1 MQRCEPICK
10 ALLYGAGM
18 KGAAT
23 VIIGGTAGL
32 GRDLA
37 ELCLERGR
45 RVIIA
50 GRDEAR
56 CADIAARLDSE
67 CESLAI
73 DLSEPQ
79 SIGAALAGVD
89 RVRHLAL
96 VAIERDENTV
106 RDYSV
111 ADAIRL
117 TTLKLVGY
125 TEVVHQL
132 LPRMDGEGSVV
143 IYGGQ
148 AQARPYPGSTTVS
161 TVNGGVLGMV
171 RTMAVELA
179 PIRVNAIHPGV
190 IGDSPYWA
198 DKPAGVLDPI
208 AERTP
213 TGRLVTMRELSEAAL
228 FLLEN
233 GAVNGVNLAADGG
246 WTLK

>member
-1 MQRCEPICK
+1 MT
-10 ALLYGAGM
+10 G
-18 KGAAT
+18 AT

-37 ELCLERGR
+37 ALCLERGR
-45 RVIIA
+45 RVVIA
-50 GRDEAR
+50 GRDALR
-56 CADIAARLDSE
+56 CADVAGELGGG
-67 CESLAI
+67 CESLTL
-73 DLSEPQ
+73 DLSDPHG
-79 SIGAALAGVD
+79 IGDALASVGSVH
-89 RVRHLAL
+89 HLAL

-111 ADAIRL
+111 DDAIRL

-125 TEVVHQL
+125 TEAVHQL
-132 LPRMDGEGSVV
+132 APKMDARGSVL

-171 RTMAVELA
+171 RTLATELA
-179 PIRVNAIHPGV
+179 PIRVNGIHPGV

-213 TGRLVTMRELSEAAL
+213 IGRLATMRELSEAAL

>member
-1 MQRCEPICK
+1 MD
-10 ALLYGAGM
+10 
-18 KGAAT
+18 GAAT

-37 ELCLERGR
+37 ELCLDKGH
-45 RVIIA
+45 RVVIA
-50 GRDEAR
+50 GRDEKR
-56 CADIAARLDSE
+56 CADIAAGLHPE
-67 CESLAI
+67 CEHVAL
-73 DLSEPQ
+73 DLSDPA
-79 SIGAALAGVD
+79 SIAGALEGIDSVRYLA
-89 RVRHLAL
+89 
-96 VAIERDENTV
+96 VAGIERDENTV
-106 RDYSV
+106 LDY
-111 ADAIRL
+111 DIENAIRL

-125 TEVVHQL
+125 TETVHQL
-132 LPRMDGEGSVV
+132 LPRMTEDGAVLM
-143 IYGGQ
+143 YGGQ

-171 RTMAVELA
+171 RTLAVEAA
-179 PIRVNAIHPGV
+179 PIRVNGIHPGV

-198 DKPAGVLDPI
+198 GKPAGVLEAI

-213 TGRLVTMRELSEAAL
+213 SGRLVTMRELSEAAL

>member
-1 MQRCEPICK
+1 MER
-10 ALLYGAGM
+10 
-18 KGAAT
+18 AAT

-37 ELCLERGR
+37 ELCLDKGH
-45 RVIIA
+45 RVVIA
-50 GRDEAR
+50 GRDEER
-56 CADIAARLDSE
+56 CAGVAAELHPE
-67 CESLAI
+67 CESFAI
-73 DLSEPQ
+73 DLSKPEA
-79 SIGAALAGVD
+79 IGDALAGID
-89 RVRHLAL
+89 SVRHIAL
-96 VAIERDENTV
+96 VAIERDQNTV
-106 RDYSV
+106 ADYSIE
-111 ADAIRL
+111 DAIRL

-132 LPRMDGEGSVV
+132 VPRMNGEGSVV
-143 IYGGQ
+143 LYGGQ

-161 TVNGGVLGMV
+161 TVNGGVIGMV

-198 DKPAGVLDPI
+198 DNQAALTAV

-213 TGRLVTMRELSEAAL
+213 IGRTVTMRELSEAAL

-233 GAVNGVNLAADGG
+233 GAVNGINLAADGG

>member
-1 MQRCEPICK
+1 M
-10 ALLYGAGM
+10 A
-18 KGAAT
+18 GAAT

-37 ELCLERGR
+37 ALCLDKGH
-45 RVIIA
+45 RVVIA
-50 GRDEAR
+50 GRDETR
-56 CADIAARLDSE
+56 CADIAAGLHPE
-67 CESLAI
+67 CEHVAL
-73 DLSEPQ
+73 DLSDPR
-79 SIGAALAGVD
+79 SIAGALAGIED
-89 RVRHLAL
+89 VRHVAL

-106 RDYSV
+106 RDYSIE
-111 ADAIRL
+111 DAIRL

-132 LPRMDGEGSVV
+132 LPRMSADGSVL

-171 RTMAVELA
+171 RTLAVEAA
-179 PIRVNAIHPGV
+179 PVRVNGIHPGV

-198 DKPAGVLDPI
+198 DKPEGVLDPI

-213 TGRLVTMRELSEAAL
+213 IGRLVNMRELSEAAL

>member
-1 MQRCEPICK
+1 ME
-10 ALLYGAGM
+10 
-18 KGAAT
+18 GAAT
-23 VIIGGTAGL
+23 VIVGGTAGL

-37 ELCLERGR
+37 SLCLGRGQ

-50 GRDEAR
+50 GRDETR
-56 CADIAARLDSE
+56 CADIAGELGGE
-67 CESLAI
+67 CESLAL
-73 DLSEPQ
+73 DLSDPHG
-79 SIGAALAGVD
+79 IAAALAD
-89 RVRHLAL
+89 IDSVRHVAL

-111 ADAIRL
+111 DDAIRL

-132 LPRMDGEGSVV
+132 APRMDGEGSVV

-171 RTMAVELA
+171 RTLATELA
-179 PIRVNAIHPGV
+179 PIRVNGIHPGV

-198 DKPAGVLDPI
+198 GKPEGVLDPI

-213 TGRLVTMRELSEAAL
+213 IGRLVTMRELSEAAL

-233 GAVNGVNLAADGG
+233 AAVNGVNLAADGG

>member
-1 MQRCEPICK
+1 ME
-10 ALLYGAGM
+10 
-18 KGAAT
+18 GAAT

-37 ELCLERGR
+37 ALCLDRGH
-45 RVIIA
+45 RVVIA
-50 GRDEAR
+50 GRDEER
-56 CADIAARLDSE
+56 CAGVAAELHPE

-73 DLSEPQ
+73 DLSAPE
-79 SIGAALAGVD
+79 SIAAALAGVD
-89 RVRHLAL
+89 NVRHLAL

-106 RDYSV
+106 ADYDV
-111 ADAIRL
+111 ANAIRL

-125 TEVVHQL
+125 TEAVHQL
-132 LPRMDGEGSVV
+132 LPKMDGEGAVV

-171 RTMAVELA
+171 RSLATELA
-179 PIRVNAIHPGV
+179 PIRVNGIHPGV

-198 DKPAGVLDPI
+198 AKPEGVLDPI
-208 AERTP
+208 AARTP
-213 TGRLVTMRELSEAAL
+213 IGRLVTMRELSEAAL

>member
-1 MQRCEPICK
+1 MEE
-10 ALLYGAGM
+10 
-18 KGAAT
+18 AAT

-37 ELCLERGR
+37 ALCLERGQ
-45 RVIIA
+45 RVLIA
-50 GRDEAR
+50 GRDLER
-56 CADIAARLDSE
+56 CSGVAGELHPE

-73 DLSEPQ
+73 DLCRPET
-79 SIGAALAGVD
+79 IAAALTGVD
-89 RVRHLAL
+89 SVRHLAL
-96 VAIERDENTV
+96 VAIERDENSV
-106 RDYSV
+106 RDYSI

-132 LPRMDGEGSVV
+132 APRMTADGSIVL
-143 IYGGQ
+143 YGGQ

-161 TVNGGVLGMV
+161 TVNGGVLGMT
-171 RTMAVELA
+171 RTLAVELA

-198 DKPAGVLDPI
+198 DKPEGALDPI

-213 TGRLVTMRELSEAAL
+213 IGRLVNMRELSGAAL

>member
-1 MQRCEPICK
+1 ME
-10 ALLYGAGM
+10 
-18 KGAAT
+18 GAAT
-23 VIIGGTAGL
+23 VIVGGTAGL

-37 ELCLERGR
+37 SLCLERGQ
-45 RVIIA
+45 RVVIA

-56 CADIAARLDSE
+56 CADIAGELGGD
-67 CESLAI
+67 CESLAL
-73 DLSEPQ
+73 DLSDPHG
-79 SIGAALAGVD
+79 IAAALASIDSVHH
-89 RVRHLAL
+89 VAL

-106 RDYSV
+106 RDYSID
-111 ADAIRL
+111 DAIHL
-117 TTLKLVGY
+117 TTLKLIGY

-132 LPRMDGEGSVV
+132 APRMNGEGAVLV
-143 IYGGQ
+143 YGGQ

-171 RTMAVELA
+171 RTLATELA
-179 PIRVNAIHPGV
+179 PIRVNGIHPGV

-198 DKPAGVLDPI
+198 GKPEGVLDPI

-213 TGRLVTMRELSEAAL
+213 IGRLVNMRELSEAAL

>member
-1 MQRCEPICK
+1 MER
-10 ALLYGAGM
+10 
-18 KGAAT
+18 AAT

-37 ELCLERGR
+37 ELCLEQGH
-45 RVIIA
+45 RVVIA
-50 GRDEAR
+50 GRDQER
-56 CADIAARLDSE
+56 CAGVAAELHPE
-67 CESLAI
+67 CESFAI
-73 DLSEPQ
+73 DLSQPEA
-79 SIGAALAGVD
+79 IGDALAGID
-89 RVRHLAL
+89 SVRHIAL
-96 VAIERDENTV
+96 VAIERDQNTV
-106 RDYSV
+106 ADYSIE
-111 ADAIRL
+111 DAIRL

-132 LPRMDGEGSVV
+132 VPRMNGEGSVV
-143 IYGGQ
+143 LYGGQ

-161 TVNGGVLGMV
+161 TVNGGVIGMV

-198 DKPAGVLDPI
+198 DNQAALTAV

-213 TGRLVTMRELSEAAL
+213 IGRTVTMRELSEAAL

-233 GAVNGVNLAADGG
+233 GAVNGINLAADGG

>member
-1 MQRCEPICK
+1 ME
-10 ALLYGAGM
+10 
-18 KGAAT
+18 GAAT
-23 VIIGGTAGL
+23 IVIGGTAGL

-37 ELCLERGR
+37 ALCLEKGH
-45 RVIIA
+45 RVVIA
-50 GRDEAR
+50 GRDETR
-56 CADIAARLDSE
+56 CADIAAGLHPE
-67 CESLAI
+67 CEYVAL
-73 DLSEPQ
+73 DLSDPR
-79 SIGAALAGVD
+79 SIACALAD
-89 RVRHLAL
+89 LHDIRHVAL

-106 RDYSV
+106 RDYSIE
-111 ADAIRL
+111 DAIRL

-132 LPRMDGEGSVV
+132 LPRMSGDGSVV

-171 RTMAVELA
+171 RTLAVEAA
-179 PIRVNAIHPGV
+179 PVRVNGIHPGV

-198 DKPAGVLDPI
+198 DKPEGVLDPI

-213 TGRLVTMRELSEAAL
+213 IGRLVTMRELSEAAL

>member
-1 MQRCEPICK
+1 ME
-10 ALLYGAGM
+10 
-18 KGAAT
+18 GAAT

-37 ELCLERGR
+37 ALCLEKGH
-45 RVIIA
+45 RVVIA
-50 GRDEAR
+50 GRDETR
-56 CADIAARLDSE
+56 CADIAAGLHPE
-67 CESLAI
+67 CEHVAL
-73 DLSEPQ
+73 DLSDPQ
-79 SIGAALAGVD
+79 SIAGALAGID
-89 RVRHLAL
+89 DVRHVAL
-96 VAIERDENTV
+96 VAIERDENNV
-106 RDYSV
+106 RDYSIE
-111 ADAIRL
+111 DAIRL

-132 LPRMDGEGSVV
+132 LPRMSGDGSVV

-171 RTMAVELA
+171 RTLAVEAA
-179 PIRVNAIHPGV
+179 PIRVNGIHPGV

-198 DKPAGVLDPI
+198 EKPEGVLDPI
-208 AERTP
+208 AARTP
-213 TGRLVTMRELSEAAL
+213 IGRLVTMRELSEAAL

>member
-1 MQRCEPICK
+1 ME
-10 ALLYGAGM
+10 
-18 KGAAT
+18 GAAT

-37 ELCLERGR
+37 ALCLEKGH
-45 RVIIA
+45 RVVIA
-50 GRDEAR
+50 GRDETR
-56 CADIAARLDSE
+56 CADIAAGLHPE
-67 CESLAI
+67 CEHVAL
-73 DLSEPQ
+73 DLSDPR
-79 SIGAALAGVD
+79 SIAGALTGID
-89 RVRHLAL
+89 DVRHVAL

-106 RDYSV
+106 RDYSIE
-111 ADAIRL
+111 DAIRL

-132 LPRMDGEGSVV
+132 LPRMSGDGSVV

-171 RTMAVELA
+171 RTLAVEAA
-179 PIRVNAIHPGV
+179 PVRVNGIHPGV

-198 DKPAGVLDPI
+198 EKPEGVLDPI

-213 TGRLVTMRELSEAAL
+213 IGRLVTMRELSEAAL

>member
-1 MQRCEPICK
+1 ME
-10 ALLYGAGM
+10 
-18 KGAAT
+18 GAAT

-37 ELCLERGR
+37 ELCLDRGH
-45 RVIIA
+45 RVVIA
-50 GRDEAR
+50 GRDEER
-56 CADIAARLDSE
+56 CAGVAAELHPE
-67 CESLAI
+67 CESFAV
-73 DLSEPQ
+73 DLSKPEA
-79 SIGAALAGVD
+79 IAGALAGID
-89 RVRHLAL
+89 SVRHVAL
-96 VAIERDENTV
+96 VAIERDQNTV
-106 RDYSV
+106 ADYSIE
-111 ADAIRL
+111 DAIRL

-132 LPRMDGEGSVV
+132 APRMNGEGSVV
-143 IYGGQ
+143 LYGGQ

-198 DKPAGVLDPI
+198 DNQAALTAV

-213 TGRLVTMRELSEAAL
+213 IGRTVTMRELSEAAL

-233 GAVNGVNLAADGG
+233 GGVNGVNLAADGG

>member
-1 MQRCEPICK
+1 ME
-10 ALLYGAGM
+10 
-18 KGAAT
+18 GAAT

-37 ELCLERGR
+37 ALCLEKGH

-50 GRDEAR
+50 GRDEER
-56 CADIAARLDSE
+56 CAGIASELHPE
-67 CESLAI
+67 CEYLAL
-73 DLSEPQ
+73 DLSEPTT
-79 SIGAALAGVD
+79 IAAALASVD
-89 RVRHLAL
+89 SVRYLA
-96 VAIERDENTV
+96 VAGIERDENTV
-106 RDYSV
+106 RDYDV
-111 ADAIRL
+111 ENAIRL

-125 TEVVHQL
+125 TETVHQL
-132 LPRMDGEGSVV
+132 LPRMTEDGAVLM
-143 IYGGQ
+143 YGGQ

-171 RTMAVELA
+171 RTLAVEAA
-179 PIRVNAIHPGV
+179 PIRVNGIHPGV

-198 DKPAGVLDPI
+198 GKPAGVLEAI

-213 TGRLVTMRELSEAAL
+213 SGRLVTMRELSEAAL

>member
-1 MQRCEPICK
+1 ME
-10 ALLYGAGM
+10 
-18 KGAAT
+18 GAAT

-37 ELCLERGR
+37 ALCLEKGH
-45 RVIIA
+45 RVVIA
-50 GRDEAR
+50 GRDETR
-56 CADIAARLDSE
+56 CADIAAGLHPE
-67 CESLAI
+67 CEHVAL
-73 DLSEPQ
+73 DLSDPQ
-79 SIGAALAGVD
+79 SIAGALAGIED
-89 RVRHLAL
+89 VRHVAL
-96 VAIERDENTV
+96 VAIERDENNV
-106 RDYSV
+106 RDYSIE
-111 ADAIRL
+111 DAIRL

-132 LPRMDGEGSVV
+132 LPRMSGDGSVV

-171 RTMAVELA
+171 RTLAVEAA
-179 PIRVNAIHPGV
+179 PVRVNGIHPGV

-198 DKPAGVLDPI
+198 EKPEGVLDPI
-208 AERTP
+208 AARTP
-213 TGRLVTMRELSEAAL
+213 IGRLVTMRELSEAAL

>member
-1 MQRCEPICK
+1 ME
-10 ALLYGAGM
+10 
-18 KGAAT
+18 GAAT
-23 VIIGGTAGL
+23 VIVGGTAGL

-37 ELCLERGR
+37 TLCLERGQ
-45 RVIIA
+45 RVVIA
-50 GRDEAR
+50 GRDAER
-56 CADIAARLDSE
+56 CAGVAGELHPE
-67 CESLAI
+67 CESFAV
-73 DLSEPQ
+73 DLSAPET
-79 SIGAALAGVD
+79 IAAALAGVEN
-89 RVRHLAL
+89 VRHVVLA
-96 VAIERDENTV
+96 AIERDENTA

-132 LPRMDGEGSVV
+132 LPKMDGEGAVV

-171 RTMAVELA
+171 RTLAVELA
-179 PIRVNAIHPGV
+179 PIRVNGIHPGV

-198 DKPAGVLDPI
+198 GKPEGVLDPI

-213 TGRLVTMRELSEAAL
+213 IGRLVTMRELSEAAL

>member
-1 MQRCEPICK
+1 ME
-10 ALLYGAGM
+10 
-18 KGAAT
+18 GAAT

-37 ELCLERGR
+37 ELCLERGH
-45 RVIIA
+45 RVVIA
-50 GRDEAR
+50 GRDEQR
-56 CADIAARLDSE
+56 CAGVAAELHPE
-67 CESLAI
+67 CESFAI
-73 DLSEPQ
+73 DLCRPEE
-79 SIGAALAGVD
+79 IGAALSGIDA
-89 RVRHLAL
+89 VRHIAL

-106 RDYSV
+106 ADYSIE
-111 ADAIRL
+111 DAIRL

-132 LPRMDGEGSVV
+132 APRMGGEGSVV
-143 IYGGQ
+143 LYGGQ

-161 TVNGGVLGMV
+161 TVNGGVIGMV

-198 DKPAGVLDPI
+198 DKPEGVLDPI

-213 TGRLVTMRELSEAAL
+213 IGRLVTMRELSEAAL

-233 GAVNGVNLAADGG
+233 GAVNGINLAADGG

>member
-1 MQRCEPICK
+1 MT
-10 ALLYGAGM
+10 G
-18 KGAAT
+18 AT

-37 ELCLERGR
+37 ALCLERGR
-45 RVIIA
+45 RVVIA

-56 CADIAARLDSE
+56 CAEIAGGLHPDCEHVALDLARP
-67 CESLAI
+67 ESIA
-73 DLSEPQ
+73 E
-79 SIGAALAGVD
+79 ALASIEGG
-89 RVRHLAL
+89 VRHLAL

-106 RDYSV
+106 ADYSV
-111 ADAIRL
+111 ERAIHL

-132 LPRMDGEGSVV
+132 LPKMDGDGSVV
-143 IYGGQ
+143 VYGGQ

-161 TVNGGVLGMV
+161 TVNGGVMGMV

-198 DKPAGVLDPI
+198 DKPPEVLAAL

-213 TGRLVTMRELSEAAL
+213 IGRLATMRELSEAAL

-233 GAVNGVNLAADGG
+233 PAVNGVNLAADGG

>member
-1 MQRCEPICK
+1 ME
-10 ALLYGAGM
+10 
-18 KGAAT
+18 GAAT

-37 ELCLERGR
+37 ELCLERGH
-45 RVIIA
+45 RVVIA
-50 GRDEAR
+50 GRDEER
-56 CADIAARLDSE
+56 CAGVAAELHPE
-67 CESLAI
+67 CESFAL
-73 DLSEPQ
+73 DLSKPEA
-79 SIGAALAGVD
+79 IGAALAGID
-89 RVRHLAL
+89 TAVRHIAL

-106 RDYSV
+106 ADYSIE
-111 ADAIRL
+111 DAIRL

-132 LPRMDGEGSVV
+132 APRMDGEGSVV
-143 IYGGQ
+143 LYGGQ

-161 TVNGGVLGMV
+161 TVNGGVIGMA

-198 DKPAGVLDPI
+198 DKPEGVLDPI
-208 AERTP
+208 AARTP
-213 TGRLVTMRELSEAAL
+213 IGRLVKMRELSEAAL

-233 GAVNGVNLAADGG
+233 GSVNGINLAADGG

>member
-1 MQRCEPICK
+1 M
-10 ALLYGAGM
+10 
-18 KGAAT
+18 GAAT

-37 ELCLERGR
+37 ALCLERGQ
-45 RVIIA
+45 RVVIA
-50 GRDEAR
+50 GRDETR
-56 CADIAARLDSE
+56 CADIAGELGGDCGSIAL
-67 CESLAI
+67 
-73 DLSEPQ
+73 DLSDPHG
-79 SIGAALAGVD
+79 IGAALASVD
-89 RVRHLAL
+89 GVRHIVL

-106 RDYSV
+106 RDYSID
-111 ADAIRL
+111 DAIRL

-132 LPRMDGEGSVV
+132 APRMDGAGSVL

-171 RTMAVELA
+171 RTLATELA
-179 PIRVNAIHPGV
+179 PIRVNGIHPGV

-208 AERTP
+208 ADRTP
-213 TGRLVTMRELSEAAL
+213 IGRLVTMRELSEAAL

>member
-1 MQRCEPICK
+1 ME
-10 ALLYGAGM
+10 
-18 KGAAT
+18 GAAT

-37 ELCLERGR
+37 ELCLERGH
-45 RVIIA
+45 RVVIA
-50 GRDEAR
+50 GRDEER
-56 CADIAARLDSE
+56 CAGVAAELHPE
-67 CESLAI
+67 CESFAL
-73 DLSEPQ
+73 DLSKPEA
-79 SIGAALAGVD
+79 IGAALAGID
-89 RVRHLAL
+89 TAVRHIAL

-106 RDYSV
+106 ADYSIE
-111 ADAIRL
+111 DAIRL

-132 LPRMDGEGSVV
+132 APRMDGEGSVV
-143 IYGGQ
+143 LYGGQ

-161 TVNGGVLGMV
+161 TVNGGVIGMA

-198 DKPAGVLDPI
+198 DKPEGVLDPI
-208 AERTP
+208 AARTP
-213 TGRLVTMRELSEAAL
+213 IGRLVTMRELSEAAL

-233 GAVNGVNLAADGG
+233 GSVNGINLAADGG

>member
-1 MQRCEPICK
+1 MS
-10 ALLYGAGM
+10 G
-18 KGAAT
+18 AT

-37 ELCLERGR
+37 SLCLERGQ
-45 RVIIA
+45 RVVIA
-50 GRDEAR
+50 GRDETR
-56 CADIAARLDSE
+56 CADIAGELGGG
-67 CESLAI
+67 CESLAL
-73 DLSEPQ
+73 DLSDPHG
-79 SIGAALAGVD
+79 IAAALASVD
-89 RVRHLAL
+89 KVHHVAL

-111 ADAIRL
+111 DDAIRL

-125 TEVVHQL
+125 TEIVHQL
-132 LPRMDGEGSVV
+132 APRMDGDGSVL

-171 RTMAVELA
+171 RTLATELA
-179 PIRVNAIHPGV
+179 PIRVNGIHPGV

-198 DKPAGVLDPI
+198 AKPEGALDPI

-213 TGRLVTMRELSEAAL
+213 IGRLVTMRELSEAAL
-228 FLLEN
+228 FLLGN
-233 GAVNGVNLAADGG
+233 GAVNGVNLPADGG
-246 WTLK
+246 WTLR

>member
-1 MQRCEPICK
+1 M
-10 ALLYGAGM
+10 A
-18 KGAAT
+18 GAAT

-37 ELCLERGR
+37 EVCLDKGH

-50 GRDEAR
+50 GRDETR
-56 CADIAARLDSE
+56 CAGIAAELHPE
-67 CESLAI
+67 CEHVAL
-73 DLSEPQ
+73 DLSDPQ
-79 SIGAALAGVD
+79 SIAGALADVEN
-89 RVRHLAL
+89 VRHVAL

-106 RDYSV
+106 RDYSIE
-111 ADAIRL
+111 DAIRL

-132 LPRMDGEGSVV
+132 LPRMSGDGSVV

-171 RTMAVELA
+171 RTLAVEAA
-179 PIRVNAIHPGV
+179 PVRVNGIHPGV

-198 DKPAGVLDPI
+198 EKPEGVLDPI

-213 TGRLVTMRELSEAAL
+213 IGRLVNMRELSEAAL

>member
-1 MQRCEPICK
+1 MER
-10 ALLYGAGM
+10 
-18 KGAAT
+18 AAT

-37 ELCLERGR
+37 ELCLERDH
-45 RVIIA
+45 RVVIA
-50 GRDEAR
+50 GRDEER
-56 CADIAARLDSE
+56 CAGIAAELHPD
-67 CESLAI
+67 CESFAI
-73 DLSEPQ
+73 DLSRPEA
-79 SIGAALAGVD
+79 IGDALAGID
-89 RVRHLAL
+89 SVRHIAL
-96 VAIERDENTV
+96 VAIERDQNTV
-106 RDYSV
+106 ADYSIE
-111 ADAIRL
+111 DAIRL

-132 LPRMDGEGSVV
+132 APRMNGEGSVV
-143 IYGGQ
+143 LYGGQ

-161 TVNGGVLGMV
+161 TVNGGVIGMV

-198 DKPAGVLDPI
+198 DNQGALTAV

-213 TGRLVTMRELSEAAL
+213 IGRTVTMRELSEAAL

-233 GAVNGVNLAADGG
+233 GAVNGINLAADGG

>member
-1 MQRCEPICK
+1 ME
-10 ALLYGAGM
+10 
-18 KGAAT
+18 GAAT

-37 ELCLERGR
+37 ALCLEKGH

-50 GRDEAR
+50 GRDEER
-56 CADIAARLDSE
+56 CAGIASELHPE
-67 CESLAI
+67 CEYVAL
-73 DLSEPQ
+73 DLSEPTT
-79 SIGAALAGVD
+79 IAAALAGVD
-89 RVRHLAL
+89 SVRYLA
-96 VAIERDENTV
+96 VAGIERDENTV
-106 RDYSV
+106 RDYDV
-111 ADAIRL
+111 DNAIRL

-125 TEVVHQL
+125 TEAVHQL
-132 LPRMDGEGSVV
+132 LPRMTDDGAVLM
-143 IYGGQ
+143 YGGQ

-171 RTMAVELA
+171 RTLAVEAA
-179 PIRVNAIHPGV
+179 PIRVNGIHPGV

-198 DKPAGVLDPI
+198 GKPAGVLEAI

-213 TGRLVTMRELSEAAL
+213 SGRLVTMRELSEAAL

>member
-1 MQRCEPICK
+1 ME
-10 ALLYGAGM
+10 
-18 KGAAT
+18 GAAT

-37 ELCLERGR
+37 ALCLEKGH

-50 GRDEAR
+50 GRDEER
-56 CADIAARLDSE
+56 CAGIASELHPE
-67 CESLAI
+67 CEYVAL
-73 DLSEPQ
+73 DLSEPTT
-79 SIGAALAGVD
+79 IAAALAGVD
-89 RVRHLAL
+89 SVRYLA
-96 VAIERDENTV
+96 VAGIERDENTV
-106 RDYSV
+106 RDYDV
-111 ADAIRL
+111 ENAIRL

-125 TEVVHQL
+125 TETVHQL
-132 LPRMDGEGSVV
+132 LPRMTEDGAVLM
-143 IYGGQ
+143 YGGQ

-171 RTMAVELA
+171 RTLAVEAA
-179 PIRVNAIHPGV
+179 PIRVNGIHPGV

-198 DKPAGVLDPI
+198 GKPAGVLEAI

-213 TGRLVTMRELSEAAL
+213 SGRLVTMRELSEAAL

>member
-1 MQRCEPICK
+1 MDR
-10 ALLYGAGM
+10 
-18 KGAAT
+18 AAT

-37 ELCLERGR
+37 ELCLGKGH
-45 RVIIA
+45 RVVIA
-50 GRDEAR
+50 GRDETR
-56 CADIAARLDSE
+56 CADIAAGLHPE
-67 CESLAI
+67 CEHVAL
-73 DLSEPQ
+73 DLSDPE
-79 SIGAALAGVD
+79 SIAAALAGVEG
-89 RVRHLAL
+89 VRHLAL

-106 RDYSV
+106 RDYSID
-111 ADAIRL
+111 DAIRL

-132 LPRMDGEGSVV
+132 LPRMEGDGSVL

-171 RTMAVELA
+171 RTLAVEAA
-179 PIRVNAIHPGV
+179 PIRVNGIHPGV

-198 DKPAGVLDPI
+198 EKPAGVLDPI

-213 TGRLVTMRELSEAAL
+213 IGRLVTMRELSEAAL